1 MVSREPVKP
10 TGNWKRRSD
19 LWPPFWR
26 RRPLVTASIALLVA
40 VVVAGRVLMP
50 IGSDHDR
57 YHNRFFMCV
66 RVVDGDTID
75 IDAPDGS
82 RETTRVRLWGV
93 DTPETARSDRGAMY
107 YGAQASAFA
116 KSCVEGKQVRIVL
129 APTKTRG
136 KYGRLLAYVYS
147 ADSDTMLNEEL
158 ITRGFGYADTRF
170 DHVWRTRFLDL
181 EKRARKQG
189 VGLWADVTLEQMPEW
204 RQRYEQWRS
213 SDRRP
218 VDATAG
224 PL

>member
-1 MVSREPVKP
+1 VRR
-10 TGNWKRRSD
+10 TGKRQRRKD
-19 LWPPFWR
+19 LWPTFWR
-26 RRPLVTASIALLVA
+26 RRPVVSAVIVLLVA
-40 VVVAGRVLMP
+40 VLVAGRVRRP
-50 IGSDHDR
+50 VGSDHDR
-57 YHNRFFMCV
+57 YHNRVFTCA

-107 YGAQASAFA
+107 YGTQASVFT

-136 KYGRLLAYVYS
+136 KYGRLLAYVYLV
-147 ADSDTMLNEEL
+147 DDDTMLNEEL

-170 DHVWRTRFLDL
+170 DHVWQTRFVNL

-189 VGLWADVTLEQMPEW
+189 VGLWAHVTLTQMPEW

-213 SDRRP
+213 SDRRSA
-218 VDATAG
+218 DAASRSSSSPG
-224 PL
+224 P